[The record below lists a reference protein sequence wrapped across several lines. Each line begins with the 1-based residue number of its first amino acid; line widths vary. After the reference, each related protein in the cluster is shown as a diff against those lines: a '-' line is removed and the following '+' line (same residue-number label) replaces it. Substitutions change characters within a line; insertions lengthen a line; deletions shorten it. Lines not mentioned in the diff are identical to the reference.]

1 VIYPIR
7 EGRIEVVAAV
17 ESLDAS
23 GVRLADGS
31 RVEPEALVCA
41 TGYRRALEPLVGHLG
56 VLDERGVPRAVGA
69 TPAADG
75 LRFIGFVPRPGGIGD
90 MANEAKRAS
99 RAIARELRRARRS

>member
-1 VIYPIR
+1 MIYPIR

-23 GVRLADGS
+23 GVRPADGS

-41 TGYRRALEPLVGHLG
+41 TGDRRALEPLVGHLG

-75 LRFIGFVPRPGGIGD
+75 LRFIGFVPRPGGIGY